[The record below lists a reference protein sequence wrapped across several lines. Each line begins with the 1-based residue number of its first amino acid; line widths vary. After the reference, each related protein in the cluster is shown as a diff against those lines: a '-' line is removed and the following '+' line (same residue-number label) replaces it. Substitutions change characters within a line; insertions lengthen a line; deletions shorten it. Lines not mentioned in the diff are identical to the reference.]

1 MNEES
6 MALISDK
13 DREAIKRHFDEDLTG
28 DVEIVMFTERE
39 SPIIVPGKEPCE
51 MCAPTQQLLEEVT
64 SLSEKL
70 KLTVHDI
77 AEATAEA
84 SALNID
90 RVPAF
95 VFKGASRG
103 QVRFFGIPSGYE
115 FSALIADLIDVSNG
129 TTDLSEETRKY
140 LSELTED
147 INIKVFT
154 TPT

>member
-1 MNEES
+1 
-6 MALISDK
+6 
-13 DREAIKRHFDEDLTG
+13 
-28 DVEIVMFTERE
+28 
-39 SPIIVPGKEPCE
+39 

-77 AEATAEA
+77 AESTAEA

-115 FSALIADLIDVSNG
+115 FSALIEDLIDVSNG